1 MPGLKQALLDPVP
14 EVQKRFVCGHDIVM
28 IIVMGMLVM
37 VVYSSLVLSSLLVAM
52 MTCSLFSFQ
61 PYRLSSVLLI
71 VDNDDDD
78 ELTSGCPE

>member
-1 MPGLKQALLDPVP
+1 
-14 EVQKRFVCGHDIVM
+14 M

-78 ELTSGCPE
+78 DYHGRTNVWMPRVKIKKNWLGGKP